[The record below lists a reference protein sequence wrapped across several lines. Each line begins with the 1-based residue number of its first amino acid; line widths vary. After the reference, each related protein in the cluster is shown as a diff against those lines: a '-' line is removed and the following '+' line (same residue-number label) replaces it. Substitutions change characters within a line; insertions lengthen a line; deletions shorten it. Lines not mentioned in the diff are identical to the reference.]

1 LNKRQT
7 AIVTG
12 ASKGIGKAIALKLAQ
27 ENFNVVI
34 FGRNEKNLISVKKV
48 IQKHNVDCEYF
59 IGDVAD
65 QNFVSDS
72 VKQIQKKYKKID
84 VLINNAGEAIFKKF
98 TETTLE
104 DFKTQMNT
112 NVFGVFNFTKY
123 VIEQMINKRNGT
135 IINIVSQAG
144 KYGFEFG
151 TTYSATKHA
160 VMGFSKSLLI
170 EVRKFNIRII
180 TICPGSTDTEM
191 IKNSPIH
198 RNLKQFL
205 KPQDVAEITYS
216 AIKLPQRALISD
228 LEIRPTNP

>member
-1 LNKRQT
+1 MNKKQT

>member
-1 LNKRQT
+1 LNKKQT

>member
-72 VKQIQKKYKKID
+72 VKQIQKKYKKVD

-144 KYGFEFG
+144 KYGFDYG

-160 VMGFSKSLLI
+160 VMGFSKSLLL
-170 EVRKFNIRII
+170 EVRKFNVRII

-198 RNLKQFL
+198 RDLKQFL
-205 KPQDVAEITYS
+205 KPQDIAEITYS